1 MRRKEF
7 EVMDRAE
14 TERFLREMSFGILG
28 TIHPDG
34 WPELTPLNFV
44 YHNDCLYFHGSAA
57 GQKMK
62 NMKADQR
69 VTFAVAKEY
78 AIVPS
83 YFTNPELACPATAFF
98 KSVLIKG
105 YAEILTD
112 LAEKAEALS
121 AFMRKLQPEGGYDPI
136 DPENP
141 AYTGQIKSTSVVRIT
156 VHELSA
162 KYKFGQNMKPSAFE
176 KVTAGLLERDKGL
189 DRDTVALMEALC
201 PHHRKNGGNENEARR
216 K

>member
-1 MRRKEF
+1 MGGQG
-7 EVMDRAE
+7 DRLLGAVE
-14 TERFLREMSFGILG
+14 DRNRARIGRDAPGPAYILGNAFLEPGILG
-28 TIHPDG
+28 TINSDG

-44 YHNDCLYFHGSAA
+44 YHNDCLYFHGSVA

-62 NMKADQR
+62 NMKADHR

-83 YFTNPELACPATAFF
+83 SFTNPELACPATAFF

-105 YAEILTD
+105 DAEVLTD
-112 LAEKAEALS
+112 LTEKAEALS

-136 DPENP
+136 EPENP

-162 KYKFGQNMKPSAFE
+162 KYKFG
-176 KVTAGLLERDKGL
+176 
-189 DRDTVALMEALC
+189 
-201 PHHRKNGGNENEARR
+201 
-216 K
+216 